1 VGAQDLQQAFV
12 LAPVGLERLELVAAA
27 DSFVV
32 SIRSSRSAPRMPLR
46 AAKTLIPLA
55 RAVLITAEAVAL
67 ITAVTP
73 PDWA

>member
-1 VGAQDLQQAFV
+1 LYRQEPK
-12 LAPVGLERLELVAAA
+12 APPGVWASAAIAAA

>member
-1 VGAQDLQQAFV
+1 
-12 LAPVGLERLELVAAA
+12 
-27 DSFVV
+27 
-32 SIRSSRSAPRMPLR
+32 MPLR